1 MLISKSKKMKNI
13 KYIILALSGFFL
25 VTSCDRQLDVTPEQS
40 IVTDK
45 VISTPENINNIL
57 IGTYAITGRA
67 DLLGGD
73 VQMYADLLGNSNY
86 LYWYGTYA
94 SLRNI
99 YTKSIVSDNA
109 YVRDTWQYAYK
120 AIYQTNVILDNLN
133 IVTNADDKNRIEGEA
148 KFLRAINY
156 FELVRFY
163 GKQYVAG
170 TNNTQLGV
178 PIILDSKIDFSG
190 DLSVARNT
198 VEEVYTQVI
207 KDLTGAITKLP
218 SDNSYYA
225 DVYSAKA
232 LLARVYLQKGDYA
245 NARTMANDII
255 TNSGKSLVTNF
266 EGAFNTGEN
275 TSEDL
280 FAMQVTSQSGIND
293 LNTFYA
299 DEIYGGR
306 GGDIAVRD
314 EYVDLFEASDV
325 RGDFFYYNGDGDRLS
340 AKFKNQFGNVHVI
353 RLAEMYLIRAEAN
366 LALSTSVGA
375 TPLSDINLVRNRAH
389 ASSLSAVTQADIMK
403 ERSRELGFEGF
414 LIHDIKRTKGNV
426 SALSWSSDRLVFPIP
441 VREMQVNSKL
451 VQNPGYN

>member
-13 KYIILALSGFFL
+13 KYIILSLSGFFL